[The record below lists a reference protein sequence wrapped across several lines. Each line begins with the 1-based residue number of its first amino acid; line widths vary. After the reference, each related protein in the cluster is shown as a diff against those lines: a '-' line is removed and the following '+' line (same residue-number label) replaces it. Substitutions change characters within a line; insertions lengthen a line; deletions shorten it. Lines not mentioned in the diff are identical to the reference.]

1 MTSKVVLVCLLIFLG
16 KCWSINCVYDIPYV
30 VNVLMNIERGVNILS
45 IHEMSINMKMLFCD
59 GIDADNVYNVNHEQ

>member
-30 VNVLMNIERGVNILS
+30 VKVLMNRGRCKHMVNSL
-45 IHEMSINMKMLFCD
+45 
-59 GIDADNVYNVNHEQ
+59 NVNKYENVIS

>member
-1 MTSKVVLVCLLIFLG
+1 MTSKVVPVCLLIFLG

-30 VNVLMNIERGVNILS
+30 VNVLMNIERGVNIWS

-59 GIDADNVYNVNHEQ
+59 RIHADNVYNVNHEQ

>member
-1 MTSKVVLVCLLIFLG
+1 MTSKVVPVCLLIFLG

-59 GIDADNVYNVNHEQ
+59 GIDADNVYNVHHEQ